1 RGGEGSVGVPD
12 LRQGLEAGR
21 RRALGR
27 ALPAHAALRAARRG
41 RQLALQ
47 AARRRARLERLRAA
61 HELLDEVHARGRG
74 RVVLHGPDG
83 GLRRLQGRSHRRL
96 RAGQPSAPDR
106 PARDTV
112 DRQVQLRGRRSR
124 GVGPGPAQLR
134 AGRLPRLSRGPA
146 AELARRPVPHRRPNP
161 PDDRDRADLRRG
173 GRGGVAAMQI
183 RALDESDW
191 PAVSAVYAEGI
202 ATGHATFE
210 TEVPSWEAWD
220 AAHGPLRLVAEIGGE
235 VVGWTALSP
244 YSPRRCYRGVAEE
257 SVYVGAAARGRGVG
271 RLLLG
276 ALVARSEEDG
286 IWTLLA
292 GVFPE
297 NEASLAL
304 HASAGFRVLGRH
316 ERLGELDGV

>member
-1 RGGEGSVGVPD
+1 
-12 LRQGLEAGR
+12 
-21 RRALGR
+21 
-27 ALPAHAALRAARRG
+27 
-41 RQLALQ
+41 
-47 AARRRARLERLRAA
+47 
-61 HELLDEVHARGRG
+61 
-74 RVVLHGPDG
+74 
-83 GLRRLQGRSHRRL
+83 
-96 RAGQPSAPDR
+96 
-106 PARDTV
+106 
-112 DRQVQLRGRRSR
+112 
-124 GVGPGPAQLR
+124 
-134 AGRLPRLSRGPA
+134 
-146 AELARRPVPHRRPNP
+146 
-161 PDDRDRADLRRG
+161 
-173 GRGGVAAMQI
+173 MQI

-202 ATGHATFE
+202 ATGLATFE

-276 ALVARSEEDG
+276 ALVARAAEDG

-304 HASAGFRVLGRH
+304 HASAGFRILGRH
-316 ERLGELDGV
+316 ERLGELDGIWRDVMLLERRSTTSR